1 MNTTV
6 DPILKYLENIGT
18 KVLWSWKIVQGF
30 GQLCMKTFYWIFM
43 GWLTF
48 FGLRKEKPPVKHEPI
63 FEQMV
68 FMGSKSIIIVFFV
81 TFFTGIV
88 LAMQSAHQLAKLGG
102 TIYVA
107 SLVSIS
113 ICRELGPVL
122 TALVIAGRIGAAITA
137 EIGSMKVNEQIEAL
151 ETMAISPVR
160 FLVVP
165 KVVALF
171 CMLPC
176 LTIIGDLAGM
186 LGGYVIG
193 VNNLGINSHL
203 YIQTAFKYLT
213 LKDLYTGL
221 SKSVV
226 FALIIAFVG
235 CYQGLNTRG
244 GAVGV
249 GRATTISVVT
259 SFILIIVAD
268 CIITGIYFFSS
279 I

>member
-1 MNTTV
+1 M
-6 DPILKYLENIGT
+6 IIALKIFENIGISI
-18 KVLWSWKIVQGF
+18 KNWIQ
-30 GQLCMKTFYWIFM
+30 TFRNFILILYQTLYWVFM
-43 GWLTF
+43 GPMKQ
-48 FGLRKEKPPVKHEPI
+48 RPVKRPAV

-68 FMGSKSIIIVFFV
+68 FMGAKSIIIVFFV
-81 TFFTGIV
+81 TLFTGIV
-88 LAMQSAHQLAKLGG
+88 LAMQSAHQLSKMGG

-137 EIGSMKVNEQIEAL
+137 EIGSMKVNEQLEAL
-151 ETMAISPVR
+151 EAMAINPVR

-165 KVVALF
+165 KFLALF
-171 CMLPC
+171 FMLPC
-176 LTIIGDLAGM
+176 LTVIGDVSGM

-193 VNNLGINSHL
+193 VYNLKINAYL
-203 YIQTAFKYLT
+203 YMQTAFKFLT
-213 LKDLYTGL
+213 LKDIYTGL
-221 SKSVV
+221 LKSMV
-226 FALIIAFVG
+226 FAMIISLVG
-235 CYQGLNTRG
+235 SYQGMYTRG

-268 CIITGIYFFSS
+268 CVITGIFFFLNV
-279 I
+279 

>member
-1 MNTTV
+1 MDSLANSL
-6 DPILKYLENIGT
+6 LKYFEKIGAQILGW
-18 KVLWSWKIVQGF
+18 VRILQGF
-30 GQLCMKTFYWIFM
+30 TELSLQTFYWII
-43 GWLTF
+43 
-48 FGLRKEKPPVKHEPI
+48 FGFKKGKPPKRQPI

-68 FMGSKSIIIVFFV
+68 FMGAKSILIVFFV
-81 TFFTGIV
+81 TLFTGIV

-137 EIGSMKVNEQIEAL
+137 EIGSMQVNEQIEAL
-151 ETMAISPVR
+151 QTMAISPVR

-165 KVVALF
+165 KVIALF
-171 CMLPC
+171 FMLPC
-176 LTIIGDLAGM
+176 LTVIGDLSGII
-186 LGGYVIG
+186 GGYLIG
-193 VNNLGINSHL
+193 VYNLGINSDL

-213 LKDLYTGL
+213 LKDIYTGL

-226 FALIIAFVG
+226 FALIISLVG